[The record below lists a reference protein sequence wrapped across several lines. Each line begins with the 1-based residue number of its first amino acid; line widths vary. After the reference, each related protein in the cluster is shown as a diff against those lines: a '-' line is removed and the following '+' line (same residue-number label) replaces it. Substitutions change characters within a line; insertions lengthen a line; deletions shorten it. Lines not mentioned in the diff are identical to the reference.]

1 MKNLTFL
8 INGVDFSHAFNQYG
22 YRAGVEP
29 VYSNE
34 IETMDRVRRSNI
46 VRWRGWCSAPLN
58 DLTDA
63 EAAALARALRAD
75 TLEITYQNN
84 ALSAQSVTQE
94 MTIDA
99 LELAYLLRDVSGRY
113 WSGKKITF
121 TQR

>member
-22 YRAGVEP
+22 YSAGAEP
-29 VYSNE
+29 IYSNE

-46 VRWRGWCSAPLN
+46 IRWRGWCSAPLN

-113 WSGKKITF
+113 WSGKQITF